1 MQASDIESARAS
13 VLTSDD
19 SPGKT
24 RLLKMLSHSEQLLDG
39 THKALQVVGQN
50 AANVP
55 QLYATLFE
63 IRKPLQLIHDLLM
76 EIDVVVMNL
85 LIDRESSYEVAQPV
99 VKLIRTQSRELNE
112 LLWCLPRR
120 RSATDDPAADGPA
133 PTNAVSP

>member
-13 VLTSDD
+13 VLASDD

-55 QLYATLFE
+55 QFYATLFE
-63 IRKPLQLIHDLLM
+63 IREPLQQIHDFLL
-76 EIDVVVMNL
+76 EIDVVAMNL
-85 LIDRESSYEVAQPV
+85 WVARESSYEAAQAVAKV
-99 VKLIRTQSRELNE
+99 IRTQSRELNE

-120 RSATDDPAADGPA
+120 RSATDDPAADEAA
-133 PTNAVSP
+133 PINAVPP